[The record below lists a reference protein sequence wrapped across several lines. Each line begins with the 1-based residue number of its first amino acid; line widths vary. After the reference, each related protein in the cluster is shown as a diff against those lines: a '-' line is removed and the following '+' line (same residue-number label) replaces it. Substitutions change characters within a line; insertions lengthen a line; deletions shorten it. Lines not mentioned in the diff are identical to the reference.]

1 MSTLLQKEKANALL
15 AFLEYA
21 HAEQY
26 AGLDDEMPDHCN
38 EWIGNLK
45 DDEVCDLVLAVFRE
59 GL

>member
-1 MSTLLQKEKANALL
+1 MTLLHKEKANALL

-26 AGLDDEMPDHCN
+26 QGLDDEMPDHCN
-38 EWIGNLK
+38 EWIASLTE
-45 DDEVCDLVLAVFRE
+45 DEVCDLVLPVFRE